1 VFCTLKELQDL
12 FVDAC
17 IRDAAGNLMFMS
29 VYGRDGAVQQLL
41 AAIQLG
47 SAEGGLR
54 YLTLVDPQTRRDVLP
69 VSIGDRDRLT
79 KFTGRLPK
87 ENLFGNLV
95 HLWLYDPEIMKPS
108 RGTGSAWLL
117 VDQCSDPAGLQLEH
131 RRDRVWALYQELS
144 KVPLLPHWRDPI
156 LDATENYVAD
166 LSEPP
171 FPAFGR
177 IRAWK
182 ITMPTDFPELVSRL
196 VRERIVTVDG
206 QSLRAVRAAA

>member
-1 VFCTLKELQDL
+1 MFCTLKELQDL

-17 IRDAAGNLMFMS
+17 VRDAAGNLMFMS
-29 VYGRDGAVQQLL
+29 VYGRDGAIQQLL

-54 YLTLVDPQTRRDVLP
+54 YLTLVDPRTRRDLLP

-79 KFTGRLPK
+79 KFSGRLPK

-95 HLWLYDPEIMKPS
+95 HTWLYDPEIIKPN

-117 VDQCSDPAGLQLEH
+117 VDQVSDPDGFTPEN
-131 RRDRVWALYQELS
+131 RRDRIWSLYQELS
-144 KVPLLPHWRDPI
+144 RVPLLPHWCDPI
-156 LDATENYVAD
+156 LNATRQYVAD

-171 FPAFGR
+171 FPTFGR
-177 IRAWK
+177 ISAWK
-182 ITMPTDFPELVSRL
+182 ITMPSDFPELVSRL
-196 VRERIVTVDG
+196 VRERVLTID
-206 QSLRAVRAAA
+206 AAPFSTRVAA